1 MTALIHVLG
10 SDIPHHNQT
19 VLRFFND
26 ELAADPQ
33 ARRFM
38 IVGDEASVRDGYP
51 ALDITCY
58 PGKKALAQAVIATA
72 KANRQQRFFFH
83 GQFNTG
89 LWLALLSGG
98 IRPSQFNWHIWGA
111 DLYENATSLKFR
123 LFYPL
128 RRMAQGRVGR
138 VFATRGDLSWFANR
152 HPRVPG
158 ELLYFP
164 TRMDPALN
172 TLADN
177 APRGDTLTILVGNS
191 GDRSNEHIAAL
202 KAIHQQFGDTVNVIV
217 PMGYPANNDAYINE
231 VREAGAA
238 LFSGEHLQI
247 LSEKLEFHDYLA
259 LLRGMT
265 LMQFSGL
272 LVVWLLSTLFIATA
286 TWFEFRR
293 VRFNFNVFFSLLFLL
308 TFFFGFPLT
317 SILVFRFDVS
327 VAPPEILLQTLLI
340 AVCFYAVYYVTY
352 KTRLRSA
359 SREVAHRPLF
369 TMNRVETHLA
379 WGILMGLALLCVGIF
394 FAHNGF
400 LLFKL
405 NSYSQIFS
413 AEVSGVALK
422 RFFYFFI
429 PAMLVVYFLR
439 QDYKAWIFFLV
450 STVAFGLLTY
460 AIVGGTRANIIIAFA
475 IFLFIGIIRGW
486 ISLWM
491 LAAAGVLGIVGMFWL
506 ALKRYGM
513 NVSGDEAF
521 YTFLYLT
528 RDTFSPWENLALLL
542 QNYDK
547 IDFQGLA
554 PMIRD
559 FYVFIP
565 SWMWHGR
572 PTMVLNT
579 ANYFT
584 WEVLNN
590 HSGLAISPTLIGS
603 LVVMGGVWFVPLGAV
618 AVGLIIK
625 WFDWL
630 YELGNRENNRYKAA
644 ILHSFCF
651 GAIFNMIVLAREGL
665 DSFGSRVVFFLVIFG
680 ICLLAA
686 KLLYWFLDS
695 VGLIHKRVKPL
706 SQPQV

>member
-51 ALDITCY
+51 ALDVTCY

-217 PMGYPANNDAYINE
+217 PMGYPAKNDAYINE

-247 LSEKLEFHDYLA
+247 LSESWSFMIIWRCCAAAIWAIFCL
-259 LLRGMT
+259 
-265 LMQFSGL
+265 
-272 LVVWLLSTLFIATA
+272 
-286 TWFEFRR
+286 
-293 VRFNFNVFFSLLFLL
+293 
-308 TFFFGFPLT
+308 P
-317 SILVFRFDVS
+317 
-327 VAPPEILLQTLLI
+327 
-340 AVCFYAVYYVTY
+340 
-352 KTRLRSA
+352 A
-359 SREVAHRPLF
+359 SRGSAP
-369 TMNRVETHLA
+369 
-379 WGILMGLALLCVGIF
+379 CV
-394 FAHNGF
+394 
-400 LLFKL
+400 
-405 NSYSQIFS
+405 
-413 AEVSGVALK
+413 
-422 RFFYFFI
+422 
-429 PAMLVVYFLR
+429 
-439 QDYKAWIFFLV
+439 
-450 STVAFGLLTY
+450 
-460 AIVGGTRANIIIAFA
+460 
-475 IFLFIGIIRGW
+475 
-486 ISLWM
+486 
-491 LAAAGVLGIVGMFWL
+491 
-506 ALKRYGM
+506 
-513 NVSGDEAF
+513 
-521 YTFLYLT
+521 
-528 RDTFSPWENLALLL
+528 
-542 QNYDK
+542 
-547 IDFQGLA
+547 
-554 PMIRD
+554 
-559 FYVFIP
+559 
-565 SWMWHGR
+565 
-572 PTMVLNT
+572 
-579 ANYFT
+579 
-584 WEVLNN
+584 
-590 HSGLAISPTLIGS
+590 
-603 LVVMGGVWFVPLGAV
+603 
-618 AVGLIIK
+618 
-625 WFDWL
+625 
-630 YELGNRENNRYKAA
+630 
-644 ILHSFCF
+644 C
-651 GAIFNMIVLAREGL
+651 
-665 DSFGSRVVFFLVIFG
+665 
-680 ICLLAA
+680 
-686 KLLYWFLDS
+686 
-695 VGLIHKRVKPL
+695 
-706 SQPQV
+706 

>member
-51 ALDITCY
+51 ALDVTCY
-58 PGKKALAQAVIATA
+58 PGKKSLAQAVIATA

-111 DLYENATSLKFR
+111 DLYENSASLKFR

-217 PMGYPANNDAYINE
+217 PMGYPAKNDAYINE

-259 LLRGMT
+259 LLRA
-265 LMQFSGL
+265 LRSGL
-272 LVVWLLSTLFIATA
+272 FSVCPPAGDRHPVSADSGGHPLRAQSGKPVLAGYGRAACAGAVHQ
-286 TWFEFRR
+286 RR
-293 VRFNFNVFFSLLFLL
+293 AGRQR
-308 TFFFGFPLT
+308 G
-317 SILVFRFDVS
+317 
-327 VAPPEILLQTLLI
+327 A
-340 AVCFYAVYYVTY
+340 
-352 KTRLRSA
+352 RSA
-359 SREVAHRPLF
+359 A
-369 TMNRVETHLA
+369 
-379 WGILMGLALLCVGIF
+379 
-394 FAHNGF
+394 
-400 LLFKL
+400 
-405 NSYSQIFS
+405 S
-413 AEVSGVALK
+413 AGE
-422 RFFYFFI
+422 
-429 PAMLVVYFLR
+429 
-439 QDYKAWIFFLV
+439 
-450 STVAFGLLTY
+450 
-460 AIVGGTRANIIIAFA
+460 
-475 IFLFIGIIRGW
+475 RG
-486 ISLWM
+486 
-491 LAAAGVLGIVGMFWL
+491 
-506 ALKRYGM
+506 
-513 NVSGDEAF
+513 
-521 YTFLYLT
+521 
-528 RDTFSPWENLALLL
+528 
-542 QNYDK
+542 
-547 IDFQGLA
+547 
-554 PMIRD
+554 
-559 FYVFIP
+559 
-565 SWMWHGR
+565 
-572 PTMVLNT
+572 
-579 ANYFT
+579 
-584 WEVLNN
+584 
-590 HSGLAISPTLIGS
+590 
-603 LVVMGGVWFVPLGAV
+603 
-618 AVGLIIK
+618 
-625 WFDWL
+625 
-630 YELGNRENNRYKAA
+630 
-644 ILHSFCF
+644 
-651 GAIFNMIVLAREGL
+651 
-665 DSFGSRVVFFLVIFG
+665 
-680 ICLLAA
+680 
-686 KLLYWFLDS
+686 
-695 VGLIHKRVKPL
+695 
-706 SQPQV
+706 